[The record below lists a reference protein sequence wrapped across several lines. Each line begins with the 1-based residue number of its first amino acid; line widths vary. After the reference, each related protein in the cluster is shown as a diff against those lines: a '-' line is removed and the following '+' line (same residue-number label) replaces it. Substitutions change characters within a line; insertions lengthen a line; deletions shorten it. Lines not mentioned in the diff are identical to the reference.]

1 MFTGRQEV
9 MDPIQVAV
17 MFHEFE
23 FFAQPWRPPS
33 GRYPGKARIHTT
45 MPA

>member
-9 MDPIQVAV
+9 MDSIQVTV

-23 FFAQPWRPPS
+23 FFVLTVALAFRRAS
-33 GRYPGKARIHTT
+33 G
-45 MPA
+45 